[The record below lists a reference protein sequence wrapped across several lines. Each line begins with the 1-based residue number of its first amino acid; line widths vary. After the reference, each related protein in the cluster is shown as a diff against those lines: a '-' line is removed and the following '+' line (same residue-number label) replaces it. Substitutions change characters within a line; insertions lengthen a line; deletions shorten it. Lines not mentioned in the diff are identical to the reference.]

1 MSNEEQLTAFLD
13 KVESDAA
20 LQEEVRKVKSVS
32 DLVALG
38 KQSGFSFDE
47 DTAKSYFQEQAQS
60 GGDVELSEDGR
71 RRVLSGRGLWLLCLQ
86 VHSRTPWRGAE
97 QGWLSVVNWTPL
109 TGPR

>member
-60 GGDVELSEDGR
+60 GGDVELSEEQLEQVAGGGYFLAADSGCFVYKSILGR
-71 RRVLSGRGLWLLCLQ
+71 RGG
-86 VHSRTPWRGAE
+86 
-97 QGWLSVVNWTPL
+97 
-109 TGPR
+109 GPSKGGFR